1 MVQLSS
7 SVSLLRYLEAY
18 IVIVYC
24 LSKYFVDFILLCNK
38 TISQALAQSTNCWT
52 GGQIDILMPSCIPLE
67 CGMISL
73 QTGRVLTLD
82 FDILKTEN
90 RLYIYCQLT
99 FPEFVLDSSSQVNT
113 YIYAVKHVKRPPV
126 LH

>member
-38 TISQALAQSTNCWT
+38 DNFSGVGPVNKLLDRWSDRYPDAKLHSIGVWDDIVTN
-52 GGQIDILMPSCIPLE
+52 
-67 CGMISL
+67 
-73 QTGRVLTLD
+73 R
-82 FDILKTEN
+82 
-90 RLYIYCQLT
+90 
-99 FPEFVLDSSSQVNT
+99 
-113 YIYAVKHVKRPPV
+113 
-126 LH
+126 